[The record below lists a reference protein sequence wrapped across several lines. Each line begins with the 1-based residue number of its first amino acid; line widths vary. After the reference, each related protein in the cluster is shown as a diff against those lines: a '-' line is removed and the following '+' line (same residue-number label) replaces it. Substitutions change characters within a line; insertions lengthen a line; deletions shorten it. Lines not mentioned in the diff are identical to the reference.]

1 MDYFCLMNFN
11 LTRIA
16 PTPSGFLHLGNAFS
30 FLVTKA
36 LAKKHGAKILLRID
50 DMDRDRYRSEYVQDI
65 FDTLDFLEIPIDIG
79 PKNLQEFESE
89 WSQIH
94 RMALYEEALERLRDS
109 RVIFS
114 CDCSRKK
121 IQELNP
127 QGHYLGFCLDRRMS
141 LDKPETGWR
150 VNTLDSDFITYREY
164 PDQKKTELIPEES
177 AFYIVRKKDRLP
189 AYHMTSVV
197 DDMHF
202 GVDLII
208 RGKDLEASTLA
219 QLDLAGYLDADTFTK
234 VTFHH
239 HKLLKSLDKKKLS
252 KSEGATSIRFLV
264 KEGKKHAEV
273 LGLIG
278 EMAGLKEPISTFEE
292 FKDQYLAKF

>member
-141 LDKPETGWR
+141 LDKQETAWR

-189 AYHMTSVV
+189 AYHLTSVV
-197 DDMHF
+197 DDKHF

-219 QLDLAGYLDADTFTK
+219 QLDLAGHIGAQDFLKSTF
-234 VTFHH
+234 FHH
-239 HKLLKSLDKKKLS
+239 SLIKGPDRSKLS
-252 KSEGATSIRFLV
+252 KSAGSFSIKSLREEGQDLNGIKNLIRSIIPSESFEAIILN
-264 KEGKKHAEV
+264 EG
-273 LGLIG
+273 L
-278 EMAGLKEPISTFEE
+278 
-292 FKDQYLAKF
+292 